1 MLILKEVKHLCLT
14 ILLIK
19 YPLLGEKC
27 YFISKNKN
35 IVKDKLWVYISFFN
49 YILYIMNKLSIKE
62 LKKLKEKI
70 DALEMCEHVELLK
83 IFIKN
88 DVKYTENSNGIFI
101 NMSKLSNNCIEDI
114 NKFMDF
120 INNNLNNI

>member
-1 MLILKEVKHLCLT
+1 MGLYLI
-14 ILLIK
+14 
-19 YPLLGEKC
+19 
-27 YFISKNKN
+27 F
-35 IVKDKLWVYISFFN
+35 KLYYN
-49 YILYIMNKLSIKE
+49 LMNTLSISE

-70 DALEMCEHVELLK
+70 NTLEMCEHVELLK

-101 NMSKLSNNCIEDI
+101 NMTKLKDNCIDDI
-114 NKFMDF
+114 TKFLDF

>member
-1 MLILKEVKHLCLT
+1 
-14 ILLIK
+14 
-19 YPLLGEKC
+19 
-27 YFISKNKN
+27 
-35 IVKDKLWVYISFFN
+35 
-49 YILYIMNKLSIKE
+49 MNKLSIKE

-101 NMSKLSNNCIEDI
+101 NMNKLSDSCIEDI

-120 INNNLNNI
+120 INKNLNNI